1 MLGSR
6 RVDFVFPGL
15 NDSMNLFWQFI
26 CMIAFGAACWAAGD
40 ILIKSFLGKKAVLPA
55 LARHT
60 LTFTAGN
67 VAFSYVITALGFTGY
82 FIPSVLWTVFIAG
95 FGLAIWRIAMRF
107 MRPLQGPS
115 LNHAI
120 QEEGGEK
127 GIPFFLVTT
136 VALFLLPAI
145 LQAAAPP
152 YVRDSLVY
160 HLLCPKEYLKVGHLV
175 HIEGNLFSAFPK
187 GHEMFMTLLLAI
199 GGDRA
204 AQGFS
209 ILQQVAAIGGLYSLI
224 RLMAGPWPSAVC
236 TLGYATVPPVMYFT
250 GCGYVE
256 PALLMALGNSLLALT
271 FLFQSHMDKSING
284 GMRLGAIT
292 FIGFLAGW
300 MTALKYSGLI
310 YLGLIGLIILWGQ
323 RKASIRKFMS
333 IGSVF
338 TLGALPG
345 LSWMVWNWITLG
357 NPVYPMAWFLLG
369 GKGWDE
375 TRALAM
381 SQYFDVYG
389 MGRNL
394 LDYLLLLWRLAFI
407 GRFDTIR
414 FDGAIGPFLI
424 LFLALAAASGYLLI
438 RRRLAGIMTK
448 RIGFMFIVS
457 TAFFVFGTQQTRFWL
472 PSQMLACA
480 FAAPAVELLVNW
492 ARNRRLIKKAL
503 FLILV
508 GSLAWNIWF
517 LGKQF
522 LAVGYYKPVLGMEQE
537 KDFLIRKVP
546 GYPVLEFINQNL
558 PPRSHLLCVW
568 TGAYGYYLNRKYYS
582 DTFIEDITLK
592 RFIKT
597 STNGKELLQRLAE
610 AGFTHLYVWF
620 PLLEKNMKPE
630 QLAIF
635 VDFLKMNAL
644 ELFRYKDYSVF
655 SIRGE

>member
-1 MLGSR
+1 MT
-6 RVDFVFPGL
+6 
-15 NDSMNLFWQFI
+15 
-26 CMIAFGAACWAAGD
+26 FGAACWAVGD
-40 ILIKSFLGKKAVLPA
+40 FICKLFFNEGVLLPA
-55 LARHT
+55 VARHT
-60 LTFTAGN
+60 LAFTAGN
-67 VAFSYVITALGFTGY
+67 VAFSYVITALGFMGY

-127 GIPFFLVTT
+127 CILFFLVVT

-209 ILQQVAAIGGLYSLI
+209 ILQQVAAIGGLYSLT

-256 PALLMALGNSLLALT
+256 PALLMALGNCLLALT

-284 GMRLGAIT
+284 RMRLGAIT

-310 YLGLIGLIILWGQ
+310 YLGLIGLILLWGQ

-357 NPVYPMAWFLLG
+357 NPVYPMAWFLFG
-369 GKGWDE
+369 GKGWE
-375 TRALAM
+375 EAQALAM
-381 SQYFDVYG
+381 SLYFDAYG

-394 LDYLLLLWRLAFI
+394 LDYLLLSWRLAFS
-407 GRFDTIR
+407 GRFDSIR
-414 FDGAIGPFLI
+414 FDGAIGPLLI

-492 ARNRRLIKKAL
+492 ARNRRLIKKVL

-508 GSLAWNIWF
+508 GSLAWNMWF

-522 LAVGYYKPVLGMEQE
+522 IMVGYYKPVLGMEQE

-546 GYPVLEFINQNL
+546 GYPVLEFINQDL
-558 PPRSHLLCVW
+558 PKSSRLMCVW
-568 TGAYGYYLNRKYYS
+568 TGAYGYYIDRQYYS
-582 DTFIEDITLK
+582 DTLIEDIT
-592 RFIKT
+592 IKKLINV
-597 STNGKELLQRLAE
+597 SANGKELSQRLVQ
-610 AGFTHLYVWF
+610 AGYTHIFMRVS
-620 PLLEKNMKPE
+620 LLAKNTTSKQKE
-630 QLAIF
+630 VFRGFLEFGAI
-635 VDFLKMNAL
+635 
-644 ELFRYKDYSVF
+644 ELFRYQDFLVLK
-655 SIRGE
+655 IRGV

>member
-1 MLGSR
+1 M
-6 RVDFVFPGL
+6 D
-15 NDSMNLFWQFI
+15 LFWQFI

-40 ILIKSFLGKKAVLPA
+40 ILLKSFLGKKAVLPA
-55 LARHT
+55 LARTT
-60 LTFTAGN
+60 LAFATGN
-67 VAFSYVITALGFTGY
+67 VAISYLLTALGFIGGLVPT
-82 FIPSVLWTVFIAG
+82 VLWAVFLTGIG
-95 FGLAIWRIAMRF
+95 ITSWRIVGEVR
-107 MRPLQGPS
+107 RSSRSRSGNQT
-115 LNHAI
+115 I
-120 QEEGGEK
+120 REETDK
-127 GIPFFLVTT
+127 GIGKERRKEEAAYIFLMMILGLFF
-136 VALFLLPAI
+136 LPAI

-209 ILQQVAAIGGLYSLI
+209 ILQQVAAIGGLYSLT

-256 PALLMALGNSLLALT
+256 PALIMTLGNCLLALT

-323 RKASIRKFMS
+323 RKSSIRKFMS

-345 LSWMVWNWITLG
+345 LSWMVWNWITFG

-375 TRALAM
+375 ARALAM
-381 SQYFDVYG
+381 SLYFGIYG

-394 LDYLLLLWRLAFI
+394 VDYLILPWRLAFI

-414 FDGAIGPFLI
+414 FDGAIGPFLL

-492 ARNRRLIKKAL
+492 ARNRRLIKKVL
-503 FLILV
+503 FLILI
-508 GSLAWNIWF
+508 GSLAWNMWF

-522 LAVGYYKPVLGMEQE
+522 IKVGYYKTVLGMEQE

-546 GYPVLEFINQNL
+546 GYPALEFINQNL
-558 PPRSHLLCVW
+558 PQHSKTLCAW
-568 TGAYGYYLNRKYYS
+568 TGTYGYYIDPPYYS
-582 DTFIEDITLK
+582 DTFIEDVTLK
-592 RFIKT
+592 GFIHA
-597 STNGKELLQRLAE
+597 SVNGKELSQRLTQNR
-610 AGFTHLYVWF
+610 FTHLF
-620 PLLEKNMKPE
+620 LNLSILEKNME
-630 QLAIF
+630 QGERVIF
-635 VDFLKMNAL
+635 GEFLRKESR
-644 ELFRYKDYSVF
+644 ELFRYQNYGVF
-655 SIRGE
+655 EILRQ